1 MEDKL
6 ANLALLDGKEE
17 AFQEEGEFWVQIP
30 DLPPGLM
37 LEVMARQFGSFLS
50 SFLDYDTKISLFAVK
65 QFMRI
70 KVHLDVRVPL
80 KKIVLGASR
89 MVYARFQHEKLSM
102 FCFLHGKLGHG
113 ESFCPLKVRIDSAKI
128 LFGWNI
134 SLYVSVRR
142 GSSMVSRWLR
152 ETDGTISQRVDKEMS
167 LMGNNFGDNVT
178 NIYPNRNQNLVG
190 STRYQL
196 VEANVG
202 VSHWEND
209 SKVDR
214 YSDSGLMELGSNGEE
229 CPIQFVEGQKIQKV
243 LEEIST

>member
-17 AFQEEGEFWVQIP
+17 AFQEKGEVEKELKLCLLGEDLDTLLLLYTEFWVQIP

-134 SLYVSVRR
+134 SLHVSVRR
-142 GSSMVSRWLR
+142 GSSMV
-152 ETDGTISQRVDKEMS
+152 IK
-167 LMGNNFGDNVT
+167 GD
-178 NIYPNRNQNLVG
+178 
-190 STRYQL
+190 
-196 VEANVG
+196 VG
-202 VSHWEND
+202 VLVKVKLDRLALPYKAAGCNENLKLECLWVGETTGCKSSHE
-209 SKVDR
+209 
-214 YSDSGLMELGSNGEE
+214 
-229 CPIQFVEGQKIQKV
+229 
-243 LEEIST
+243 